1 MSMDQPSTP
10 VDGAELEDVIRRFE
24 IAWQGPARPDID
36 AFILADRSA
45 NARLLVELVHIDLE
59 FRLRAGEA
67 TRVEH
72 YLGRYPALASD
83 RQTMLEL
90 IAAEYEFR
98 RRAEPGLVLSEHLRR
113 FPQYGGE
120 LRDYIARSTIDGRYT
135 PLKPVEPGVEV
146 APVVEGYE
154 VLALIG
160 RGGMGVVYKAHQ
172 RSLNRPVALKFLPAE
187 CAQDPAWLNRFRR
200 EAVTASALNH
210 PHICTIYD
218 TGECAGRP
226 FLSMEFVEGRTLAE
240 LIGAR
245 PAIEEVVRLIRQA
258 ARALSAAHAAG
269 VVHRDIKPQNLMVRA
284 DGILK
289 VLDFGLARR
298 IPGVGSSSNYESDYG
313 ARVGTPMYMSPEQA
327 RGEPVGT
334 ASDIFSLGVV
344 MYELLTGQHPFLAPG
359 DGGYALL
366 FADRAPLSTP
376 SLNPEVPKPLDA
388 LVRLMLAG
396 DSARRPTAA
405 EVDATFAEL
414 ATTGPAGPRQR
425 PPRVS
430 RALTVGRDGEL
441 AALRAGFEAAAAG
454 HGSVHCVAGEPGLG
468 KTTLVESFLD
478 ELAAGD
484 RAWRLAHGR
493 CSERLAGTE
502 AYLPFLEA
510 LDDLLQGDGGSSI
523 AHMLKLLAPT
533 WYVQLVPR
541 AADDPSLAGVSAAMK
556 DATQER
562 RKRELS
568 AFLHEV
574 SRQFPLV
581 LFLDDVHW
589 ADPSSVDLLAYLG
602 GKCADL
608 GVMLILT
615 YRPSELLGNEH
626 PFGPIKLDL
635 QGRGVC
641 REIVLPVL
649 TRRDFDHYL
658 TLAYAGHA
666 FPGDFVA
673 VLHARTEGSPLFMVD
688 LLRYLRDRGVIV
700 QADGRWALVRDVP
713 DLQHDLPESVRG
725 MVQRKVDQLS
735 RPDRHLLMAASV
747 QGPEFD
753 AAVVARVLGREAAEV
768 EERLEVLDRVHF
780 MVRLIREQTF
790 PDRTLTLRY
799 GFVHA
804 LYQNALYAAL
814 QPTRKAAWSAAAA
827 RALVG
832 HYGEKSTGL
841 AAELAM
847 LFEAARDAEQAA
859 DHYLVAAENAIRVF
873 AHHEAVALARRG
885 LAQLELLPDTQDR
898 ARRELRL
905 LMTLGMQLQV
915 VEGYASPEA
924 ERTYDRARMLCD
936 PIAEES
942 PSLFL
947 VLWGL
952 WMLYEVRSDLKRSQE
967 LAERLL
973 SLARRS
979 QDRSQLLQ
987 AHMALAV
994 TTFSLGDF
1002 VATRE
1007 HTEQGIALYDPMQ
1020 HAGHAHLYGQDP
1032 KSGCLA
1038 FGAVA
1043 LWALGYPDQARE
1055 RSRQAIALAKE
1066 LGHPTSRAL
1075 ALYFAAMLHHYCRD
1089 VAAVEEHTEATTAI
1103 ATEHRLSLWL
1113 ANGLVMGGWA
1123 LAERGDFA
1131 GGIAMLRR
1139 GLTDW
1144 AATGAET
1151 HRTYFLGLLAEALG
1165 RAGQFEEALGVLAD
1179 ALRLTAQ
1186 TGTVFHWA
1194 ELHRLRGELLQ
1205 AREWTEDSAREAE
1218 ASFHKAI
1225 SIARRQQARSL
1236 ELRATT
1242 SLARLYQKL
1251 DRRSEGRPMLLD
1263 CYSGFTQGFESRDL
1277 REAKSLLEELS

>member
-1 MSMDQPSTP
+1 MEQPSTP
-10 VDGAELEDVIRRFE
+10 VDGAEFEDVIRRFE
-24 IAWQGPARPDID
+24 IAWQGPARPEID
-36 AFILADRSA
+36 AFISA
-45 NARLLVELVHIDLE
+45 GGSGNARLLTELVHIDLE

-72 YLGRYPALASD
+72 YIGRYPALASD
-83 RQTMLEL
+83 RKTMLEL
-90 IAAEYEFR
+90 IAAEYELR
-98 RRAEPGLVLSEHLRR
+98 RRAEPGLMLSEHLRR
-113 FPQYGGE
+113 FPQFGSE
-120 LRDYIARSTIDGRYT
+120 LRDYIARSTVDGRLS
-135 PLKPVEPGVEV
+135 PLPPVDPGTELG
-146 APVVEGYE
+146 PVVDGYE
-154 VLALIG
+154 VLDLLG
-160 RGGMGVVYKAHQ
+160 RGGMGVVYKAYQ
-172 RSLNRPVALKFLPAE
+172 QSLNRPVALKFLPAE

-200 EAVTASALNH
+200 EAITSSALNH

-226 FLSMEFVEGRTLAE
+226 FLSMEFIEGRTLAD

-245 PAIEEVVRLIRQA
+245 PAIEEVVQLIRQA

-269 VVHRDIKPQNLMVRA
+269 IVHRDIKPQNLMVRA

-298 IPGVGSSSNYESDYG
+298 IPGLGSHSSYDSDYG
-313 ARVGTPMYMSPEQA
+313 ARVGTPLYMSPEQA

-344 MYELLTGQHPFLAPG
+344 VYELLTRQHPFWAPG
-359 DGGYALL
+359 DAGHALS
-366 FADRAPLSTP
+366 FADRTPLP
-376 SLNPEVPKPLDA
+376 MPGLNPEVPKQLDA
-388 LVRLMLAG
+388 LVQLMLAG
-396 DSARRPTAA
+396 DSTRRPTAA
-405 EVDATFAEL
+405 EVEAALTEL
-414 ATTGPAGPRQR
+414 VTSGPSRQR
-425 PPRVS
+425 HRPQKGS
-430 RALTVGRDGEL
+430 RAFTVGRDSEL
-441 AALRAGFEAAAAG
+441 AALRAGFQSAAAG
-454 HGSVHCVAGEPGLG
+454 HGSVFCVAGEPGLG
-468 KTTLVESFLD
+468 KTTLVEAFLD
-478 ELAAGD
+478 ELAVDD
-484 RAWRLAHGR
+484 RTWRLAHGR

-510 LDDLLQGDGGSSI
+510 LDNLLQGDGGASV

-533 WYVQLVPR
+533 WYVHLVPR
-541 AADDPSLAGVSAAMK
+541 AVDDPSLAGVSAATK
-556 DATQER
+556 DASQER
-562 RKRELS
+562 RKRELC

-589 ADPSSVDLLAYLG
+589 ADPSSVDLLSYLG
-602 GKCADL
+602 GRSADL

-615 YRPSELLGNEH
+615 YRPSELWGNEH
-626 PFGPIKLDL
+626 PFGPVKLDF

-641 REIVLPVL
+641 REIVLPFL
-649 TRRDFDHYL
+649 SRCDFDRYL
-658 TLAYAGHA
+658 ALAYARHTL
-666 FPGDFVA
+666 PDDLVA

-700 QADGRWALVRDVP
+700 QANGRWALVQDVP

-753 AAVVARVLGREAAEV
+753 AAVLARVLGREAADV
-768 EERLEVLDRVHF
+768 EERLDVLDRIHF

-790 PDRTLTLRY
+790 PDRTVTLRY

-804 LYQNALYAAL
+804 LYHDALYGAL
-814 QPTRKAAWSAAAA
+814 QPTRKAAWSATAA
-827 RALVG
+827 RALVD
-832 HYGEKSTGL
+832 HYGEKSASL

-847 LFEAARDAEQAA
+847 LHEAARDPEHAA
-859 DHYLVAAENAIRVF
+859 DHYLVAAENAGKVF

-885 LAQLELLPDTQDR
+885 LAQLELLPDTPDR
-898 ARRELRL
+898 ARRELPL

-915 VEGYASPEA
+915 VQGYASPEA
-924 ERTYDRARMLCD
+924 ERTYDRARTLCGQVT
-936 PIAEES
+936 ES

-973 SLARRS
+973 SLAQRS
-979 QDRSQLLQ
+979 QDRAHLLQ
-987 AHMALAV
+987 ARMALAV
-994 TTFSLGDF
+994 TSFSLGDF
-1002 VATRE
+1002 TATRE
-1007 HTEQGIALYDPMQ
+1007 HTEQGIALYDPVQ

-1043 LWALGYPDQARE
+1043 LWALGFPDRARE
-1055 RSRQAIALAKE
+1055 RSREAIALAEE

-1075 ALYFAAMLHHYCRD
+1075 ALYFAAMLQQYCRD
-1089 VAAVEEHTEATTAI
+1089 VPAVEETAEATTAI

-1113 ANGLVMGGWA
+1113 ANGLVMGAWA
-1123 LAERGDFA
+1123 LAERGDWA
-1131 GGIAMLRR
+1131 RGVPMLRR
-1139 GLTDW
+1139 GLADW

-1165 RAGQFEEALGVLAD
+1165 RAGHLDEALEVLTD
-1179 ALRLTAQ
+1179 ALRLTGE

-1194 ELHRLRGELLQ
+1194 ELHRLRGEFLL
-1205 AREWTEDSAREAE
+1205 RRGWTQDSAHEAE
-1218 ASFHKAI
+1218 ASFHE
-1225 SIARRQQARSL
+1225 SIAVAQRQRARSL

-1242 SLARLYQKL
+1242 SLARLHQKL
-1251 DRRSEGRPMLLD
+1251 GRGIEARPMLTD
-1263 CYSGFTQGFESRDL
+1263 CCNGFTEGFESRDL
-1277 REAKSLLEELS
+1277 REAKALLDELW

>member
-1 MSMDQPSTP
+1 LSMDHPSTP
-10 VDGAELEDVIRRFE
+10 VDGAEFEDAIRRFE
-24 IAWQGPARPDID
+24 IAWQGPARPEID
-36 AFILADRSA
+36 AFISA
-45 NARLLVELVHIDLE
+45 GESMNARLLVELVHIDLE

-67 TRVEH
+67 TRVEQ
-72 YLGRYPALASD
+72 YLGRYPLLAGD

-90 IAAEYEFR
+90 IAAEYELR
-98 RRAEPGLVLSEHLRR
+98 RRAEPALALSEHLRR
-113 FPQYGGE
+113 FPQYGSE

-135 PLKPVEPGVEV
+135 PLRPVEPGAEV

-154 VLALIG
+154 AVVLIG
-160 RGGMGVVYKAHQ
+160 RGGMGFVYKAHQ
-172 RSLNRPVALKFLPAE
+172 QSLNRPVALKFLPAE

-240 LIGAR
+240 LIRAR
-245 PAIEEVVRLIRQA
+245 PAIDEVVRLIRQA
-258 ARALSAAHAAG
+258 ARALAAAHAAG
-269 VVHRDIKPQNLMVRA
+269 VVHRDVKPQNLMVRA

-298 IPGVGSSSNYESDYG
+298 IPGAGTSSGYDSDYG
-313 ARVGTPMYMSPEQA
+313 ARVGTPLYMSPEQA
-327 RGEPVGT
+327 RGEPVGP
-334 ASDIFSLGVV
+334 ASDVFSLGVV
-344 MYELLTGQHPFLAPG
+344 MYELLTGQHPFWAPG

-366 FADRAPLSTP
+366 FADRAPLPMP

-388 LVRLMLAG
+388 LVRLMLTG
-396 DSARRPTAA
+396 DPARRPTAA
-405 EVDATFAEL
+405 DVDATLTEL
-414 ATTGPAGPRQR
+414 ATAGPVRPRHR
-425 PPRVS
+425 PPRIS
-430 RALTVGRDGEL
+430 RELTVGRDGEL
-441 AALRAGFEAAAAG
+441 ATLRAGFETAAAG
-454 HGSVHCVAGEPGLG
+454 RGSVYCVAGEPGLG

-478 ELAAGD
+478 ELTSGD
-484 RAWRLAHGR
+484 RAWRLAKGR

-502 AYLPFLEA
+502 AYLPILEA
-510 LDDLLQGDGGSSI
+510 LDDLLQRDGGASI

-533 WYVQLVPR
+533 WYVHLVPR
-541 AADDPSLAGVSAAMK
+541 AADDPSLAGVSATMK

-602 GKCADL
+602 GKCVDL
-608 GVMLILT
+608 GMMLILT
-615 YRPSELLGNEH
+615 YRPSELWGNEH
-626 PFGPIKLDL
+626 PFGPVKLDL

-649 TRRDFDHYL
+649 TRTDFDRYL
-658 TLAYAGHA
+658 TLAYAGHV

-688 LLRYLRDRGVIV
+688 LLRYLRDLGVIS
-700 QADGRWALVRDVP
+700 QADGRWALVQDVP

-735 RPDRHLLMAASV
+735 RSDRHLLMAASV

-753 AAVVARVLGREAAEV
+753 AVVVARILNREADDV

-780 MVRLIREQTF
+780 MVRLIREHTF

-832 HYGEKSTGL
+832 HYGDKSTAL
-841 AAELAM
+841 AAELGM

-859 DHYLVAAENAIRVF
+859 DYYLLAAENAIRVF

-885 LAQLELLPDTQDR
+885 LAQLELLPDTNDR

-905 LMTLGMQLQV
+905 LMTLGMQLQL

-924 ERTYDRARMLCD
+924 ERTYDRARVLCD
-936 PIAEES
+936 TVSEA

-973 SLARRS
+973 SLAQRS
-979 QDRSQLLQ
+979 QDRSQMLQ

-1007 HTEQGIALYDPMQ
+1007 HTEQGIALYDPRQ

-1043 LWALGYPDQARE
+1043 LWALGYPDLAKE
-1055 RSRQAIALAKE
+1055 RSRQAIALAEE

-1075 ALYFAAMLHHYCRD
+1075 ALYFGAMLHHYCRE
-1089 VAAVEEHTEATTAI
+1089 APAVEEHTEATTAI
-1103 ATEHRLSLWL
+1103 AKEHRLSLWL

-1123 LAERGDFA
+1123 QAERGDFA
-1131 GGIAMLRR
+1131 DGIPMLRR

-1144 AATGAET
+1144 AATGART
-1151 HRTYFLGLLAEALG
+1151 HQTYFLGLLAEALC
-1165 RAGQFEEALGVLAD
+1165 RAGQIEEAQAVLAD
-1179 ALRLTAQ
+1179 ALSLTVQ
-1186 TGTVFHWA
+1186 RGTVFHWA

-1205 AREWTEDSAREAE
+1205 VHMGNENWAQDAE
-1218 ASFHKAI
+1218 SCFRQAI
-1225 SIARRQQARSL
+1225 SVARRQQARSF
-1236 ELRATT
+1236 ELRATN

-1251 DRRSEGRPMLLD
+1251 NRRAEARPILLD
-1263 CYSGFTQGFESRDL
+1263 CYNGFTQGFESRDL
-1277 REAKSLLEELS
+1277 REAKALLHELS